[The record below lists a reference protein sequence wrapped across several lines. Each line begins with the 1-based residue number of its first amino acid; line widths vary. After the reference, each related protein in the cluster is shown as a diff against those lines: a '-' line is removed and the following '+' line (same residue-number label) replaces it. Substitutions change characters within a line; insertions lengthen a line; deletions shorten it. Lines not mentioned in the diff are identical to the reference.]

1 MKKDFLSRAQRAA
14 VEFEEIFQRRPR
26 ATKLHLA
33 DSRAGHDKIPGKH
46 KKFVWV
52 PTEMQIRGGIHPR
65 LLPTAVHSGLV
76 RVGMSDEEVS
86 RRLQVFTVLL

>member
-1 MKKDFLSRAQRAA
+1 MKFFFMKKDFLSRAQRAA

-46 KKFVWV
+46 KKFV
-52 PTEMQIRGGIHPR
+52 
-65 LLPTAVHSGLV
+65 
-76 RVGMSDEEVS
+76 
-86 RRLQVFTVLL
+86 